1 MQTTTL
7 QIRHMTCG
15 HCVRA
20 VEQALKRL
28 PNIVDV
34 RVTVGEAVISTQGL
48 PDMAAIRHAIEDE
61 GYEVA

>member
-1 MQTTTL
+1 MQTTTI

-20 VEQALKRL
+20 VENTLKRL
-28 PNIVDV
+28 PGVREV
-34 RVTVGEAVISTQGL
+34 RVTVGEAVITTEGL
-48 PDMAAIRHAIEDE
+48 PDMAAIRHALQEE

>member
-28 PNIVDV
+28 PFVREV
-34 RVTVGEAVISTQGL
+34 RVTVGEAVIVTDGL
-48 PDMAAIRHAIEDE
+48 PDLAIIRQAIEDE
-61 GYEVA
+61 GYELA